1 MRHIIL
7 ALSDDVCRAGLEAT
21 FKDEKWNCTSDVSNR
36 HELLQLMRGPAK
48 RMVIIDSNFCPHG
61 SRSLIRAIKREDA
74 AAKVL
79 YWSFKATNAID
90 HFLSEER
97 EHINAYMY
105 QYTDR
110 QEWLKACMQVH
121 LDYTYFTPYLASMF
135 KRLRNQD
142 KESTLLSGL
151 SKRER
156 VVLRMLCSGDTVSD
170 IAQRLFISRKTVN
183 TFRYRLFKKTNTQS
197 DVQLVHLAIS
207 EGLVPLIP
215 HPYEHGQLP
224 EPV

>member
-7 ALSDDVCRAGLEAT
+7 AISDDVCRAGLQAAFSE
-21 FKDEKWNCTSDVSNR
+21 ENWRCTSEVTNR

-48 RMVIIDSNFCPHG
+48 RMVILDSNFCAQG
-61 SRSLIRAIKREDA
+61 SRSLIRAIKREDPNV
-74 AAKVL
+74 KVL

-90 HFLSEER
+90 HYLSDER
-97 EHINAYMY
+97 EHINAYLY
-105 QYTDR
+105 QYTDK

-142 KESTLLSGL
+142 QESPLLCGL

-156 VVLRMLCSGDTVSD
+156 IVLRMLCSGDTVSE

-183 TFRYRLFKKTNTQS
+183 TFRYRLFKKTNTSS

-224 EPV
+224 VPA